1 MLLAALVLM
10 YITFSGVSAATMSDS
25 LFARGNDYY
34 MQRQYAMAE
43 QCYTQIIEMGY
54 ESADLYFNLG
64 NTYYKQDKFAAA
76 ILYYEKALLLK
87 PGDEDIRQNLS
98 LANAHVID
106 KIDAIPEFFVK
117 RWIKGLRGLFSP
129 DQWAIISIVM
139 FVVSLIG
146 FVVFYISNSIG
157 LRKAALF
164 AGITVM
170 ILTVIS
176 VSLMFSRIDSIRNHD
191 HAIIMM
197 PSVNARSSPD
207 EQSTNV
213 FVLHEGTKV
222 MVTDSVQQWKEIRLA
237 NGNTGWLQE
246 ESLGEI

>member
-1 MLLAALVLM
+1 MLLAAWVFM
-10 YITFSGVSAATMSDS
+10 CITFSGASAASVSDS
-25 LFARGNDYY
+25 LFARGNEYY
-34 MQRQYAMAE
+34 MERQYAMAE
-43 QCYTQIIEMGY
+43 QSYTQIIEMGY
-54 ESADLYFNLG
+54 ASADLYFNLG
-64 NTYYKQDKFAAA
+64 NTYYKQDRYATA

-117 RWIKGLRGLFSP
+117 RWIKALRGVFSP
-129 DQWAIISIVM
+129 DQWAIISMVL
-139 FVVSLIG
+139 FVVSLTG
-146 FVVFYISNSIG
+146 FIVFYVSSG
-157 LRKAALF
+157 VSLRKAGLY
-164 AGITVM
+164 AGITVLV
-170 ILTVIS
+170 LTVIS
-176 VSLMFSRIDSIRNHD
+176 VTLMFSRIQNIRNHD

-222 MVTDSVQQWKEIRLA
+222 MITDSVQHWKEIRLA